1 MGCTNKT
8 RSNAPRVRIGTD
20 TIFSV
25 ALYRH
30 DGELGTSP
38 DPNMEDIIDPNDLAS
53 IEAEVRTEFGSTE
66 GVDVNIDGKLIK
78 LEVTKE
84 MTERLGLGCY
94 KVRFQV
100 RELDSRFS
108 DGYRDV
114 TLLSELCR
122 VVPDG
127 ADAGLSHG
135 NISVVVANLA
145 EGKSAYDVYL
155 STTTD
160 DPKLSESDWLES
172 LKGFSA
178 YQIYLQT
185 TSDSP
190 RKSLPEWMDSLKGEK
205 GDSAYQ
211 DYLKTTSDEPK
222 KTLPEWL
229 ASLKG
234 DKGDSAYDIYV
245 ATTSD
250 SPKKSREEWLSSLDG
265 VDGKSAYQSYL
276 DTTKDEP
283 KMTEEEWAS
292 NGWLIMLETLKKL
305 RGTKR

>member
-1 MGCTNKT
+1 MGCTNKI

-20 TIFSV
+20 TIFSI

-30 DGELGTSP
+30 DGEIGTSP
-38 DPNMEDIIDPNDLAS
+38 DPNMGDIIDPNDLAS
-53 IEAEVRTEFGSTE
+53 IEAEVRTEFGGTE

-135 NISVVVANLA
+135 NISVVIANLA
-145 EGKSAYDVYL
+145 E
-155 STTTD
+155 
-160 DPKLSESDWLES
+160 
-172 LKGFSA
+172 
-178 YQIYLQT
+178 
-185 TSDSP
+185 
-190 RKSLPEWMDSLKGEK
+190 
-205 GDSAYQ
+205 
-211 DYLKTTSDEPK
+211 
-222 KTLPEWL
+222 
-229 ASLKG
+229 
-234 DKGDSAYDIYV
+234 
-245 ATTSD
+245 
-250 SPKKSREEWLSSLDG
+250 
-265 VDGKSAYQSYL
+265 GKSAYQSYL

>member
-30 DGELGTSP
+30 DGEIGTSP

-94 KVRFQV
+94 KVRFRV

-135 NISVVVANLA
+135 NISVVIANLA
-145 EGKSAYDVYL
+145 E
-155 STTTD
+155 
-160 DPKLSESDWLES
+160 
-172 LKGFSA
+172 
-178 YQIYLQT
+178 
-185 TSDSP
+185 
-190 RKSLPEWMDSLKGEK
+190 
-205 GDSAYQ
+205 
-211 DYLKTTSDEPK
+211 
-222 KTLPEWL
+222 
-229 ASLKG
+229 
-234 DKGDSAYDIYV
+234 
-245 ATTSD
+245 
-250 SPKKSREEWLSSLDG
+250 
-265 VDGKSAYQSYL
+265 GKSAYQSYL

-292 NGWLIMLETLKKL
+292 NGWLIMLETLKEL

>member
-1 MGCTNKT
+1 MRG
-8 RSNAPRVRIGTD
+8 NAPRVRIGTD
-20 TIFSV
+20 TIFSI

-30 DGELGTSP
+30 DGEIGTSP
-38 DPNMEDIIDPNDLAS
+38 DPNMGDIIDPNDLAS
-53 IEAEVRTEFGSTE
+53 IEAEVRTEFGGTE
-66 GVDVNIDGKLIK
+66 GVDVSIDGKLIK

-84 MTERLGLGCY
+84 MTERLGLGDY

-135 NISVVVANLA
+135 NISVVIANLA
-145 EGKSAYDVYL
+145 EGKSAYQHYL
-155 STTTD
+155 DTTTD
-160 DPKLSESDWLES
+160 TPKKSLQEWLAS
-172 LKGFSA
+172 HKGEKGDSA

-185 TSDSP
+185 TSDN
-190 RKSLPEWMDSLKGEK
+190 
-205 GDSAYQ
+205 
-211 DYLKTTSDEPK
+211 PK
-222 KTLPEWL
+222 KSEEEWL
-229 ASLKG
+229 ASHK
-234 DKGDSAYDIYV
+234 
-245 ATTSD
+245 
-250 SPKKSREEWLSSLDG
+250 
-265 VDGKSAYQSYL
+265 GKSAYQSYL
-276 DTTKDEP
+276 DTTKDDP

-305 RGTKR
+305 RGTR

>member
-1 MGCTNKT
+1 MKG
-8 RSNAPRVRIGTD
+8 NAPRVRIGTD

-38 DPNMEDIIDPNDLAS
+38 DPDVADVIDPNDLAS

-66 GVDVNIDGKLIK
+66 VVDVNIDGKLIK

-94 KVRFQV
+94 KVRFRV

-135 NISVVVANLA
+135 NISVAIANLA

-160 DPKLSESDWLES
+160 DPVLSKSEWLES

-185 TSDSP
+185 TSETP
-190 RKSLPEWMDSLKGEK
+190 RKSLEEWMDSLKGEK

-211 DYLKTTSDEPK
+211 VYLNTTTDNPK

-229 ASLKG
+229 ASHKG
-234 DKGDSAYDIYV
+234 DTGDSAYQIYLR
-245 ATTSD
+245 TTSD
-250 SPKKSREEWLSSLDG
+250 NPKKSETEWMASLT
-265 VDGKSAYQSYL
+265 GKSAYQSYL

>member
-1 MGCTNKT
+1 MRG
-8 RSNAPRVRIGTD
+8 NAPRVRIGTD
-20 TIFSV
+20 TIFSI

-38 DPNMEDIIDPNDLAS
+38 DPNMEDMIDPNDLAG
-53 IEAEVRTEFGSTE
+53 IKAEVCTEFGGME

-135 NISVVVANLA
+135 NISVVIANLA
-145 EGKSAYDVYL
+145 EGKSAYQHYLDTTTDTPKKTLQEWLASLKGKKGDSAYNVYL

-160 DPKLSESDWLES
+160 NPKKSETEWLAS
-172 LKGFSA
+172 F
-178 YQIYLQT
+178 
-185 TSDSP
+185 
-190 RKSLPEWMDSLKGEK
+190 KGEK

-211 DYLKTTSDEPK
+211 
-222 KTLPEWL
+222 
-229 ASLKG
+229 
-234 DKGDSAYDIYV
+234 
-245 ATTSD
+245 
-250 SPKKSREEWLSSLDG
+250 
-265 VDGKSAYQSYL
+265 SYL
-276 DTTKDEP
+276 NTTTDNP
-283 KMTEEEWAS
+283 KMTEEEWAAG
-292 NGWLIMLETLKKL
+292 GWLVVLEMLKKL
-305 RGTKR
+305 RKSRR